1 MTRNRLL
8 VALLCA
14 FVLAACGGRQGPSSG
29 SGYGMAD
36 PAATPTPTPASE
48 PTGSV
53 AAGETALGSAL
64 TDLGGRTLYAFT
76 KDTDGKSSCY
86 DDCAATWPALT
97 IEGPVTAGA
106 GLEADWLATAERRD
120 GTPQVTYKGMPLY
133 YYAGD
138 TQPGD
143 TNGQGIG
150 GVWFAV
156 APDGRLIRT
165 AASHGNTGSGDSYSY
180 P

>member
-14 FVLAACGGRQGPSSG
+14 FVLAACGGRQGPSSQA
-29 SGYGMAD
+29 GYGTAD
-36 PAATPTPTPASE
+36 PAATPASVPESE

-53 AAGETALGSAL
+53 AAGETALGRAL
-64 TDLGGRTLYAFT
+64 TDPGGRTLYAFT
-76 KDTDGKSSCY
+76 EDTDGRSSCY
-86 DDCAATWPALT
+86 HDCAATWPALT
-97 IEGPVTAGA
+97 VEGPVTAGE

-120 GTPQVTYKGMPLY
+120 GTTQVTYKGMPLY

-150 GVWFAV
+150 GVWFPV
-156 APDGRLIRT
+156 TPDGRLIRT
-165 AASHGNTGSGDSYSY
+165 AAGHSNAGSGDGYSY